1 MNTTEMVISFII
13 GAVIVIIYKLVKFNG
28 ECRRRMENYEKS
40 QEISRL
46 ILEVLD
52 VDALENTSKFDYA
65 AFFRKETK
73 IYEKMMEYP
82 TDMWKC
88 MSYEERRNLINILSC
103 QYDLDQ
109 TENGDGPFSDK

>member
-1 MNTTEMVISFII
+1 MITTEIVISAII
-13 GAVIVIIYKLVKFNG
+13 GVLITFIYKVVKFNR
-28 ECRRRMENYEKS
+28 ECRRRLENYEKS
-40 QEISRL
+40 MEVSHL

-52 VDALENTSKFDYA
+52 VDPFDHTSNFDYA

-88 MSYEERRNLINILSC
+88 MSYEDRRNLIKILSG

>member
-1 MNTTEMVISFII
+1 MNSAMVISFTI
-13 GAVIVIIYKLVKFNG
+13 GVLITFIYKLVKFNK
-28 ECRRRMENYEKS
+28 ECRRRMDNYEKS
-40 QEISRL
+40 MEVSHL

-52 VDALENTSKFDYA
+52 VDPFDHSSKFDYE

-73 IYEKMMEYP
+73 IYEKMMKYP
-82 TDMWKC
+82 THMWKC
-88 MSYEERRNLINILSC
+88 MSYEDRRNLIKFLSG

>member
-1 MNTTEMVISFII
+1 MNTTEMVISFIL
-13 GAVIVIIYKLVKFNG
+13 GAVITFIYKLVKFNR

-40 QEISRL
+40 REVSLL

-52 VDALENTSKFDYA
+52 VDPFDHTSKFDYA

-88 MSYEERRNLINILSC
+88 MSYEDRRKLVNIISC

-109 TENGDGPFSDK
+109 MENGDGPFSDK